1 MGRHKNPQYNR
12 KRLVV
17 AGVAAVTT
25 LGVAVGIGIYG
36 SAFADQPNPAA
47 SQECLP
53 APPSVTAPP
62 TTTTTE
68 APPSETA
75 PPETEPTDTGS
86 ASDSAT
92 ETATDTGTASD
103 TATDTATE
111 TQEQTGTATDTATE
125 EQPQEE
131 GAPQNLAGEKYLS
144 LNGHPGN
151 GNGGRGNGGGK
162 GNQSSTQPP
171 TQSSAPGDEGGPV
184 PSETAPPVPPGDA
197 MNQFPGGQ
205 QCQDALGPVASDFV
219 DIRKVR
225 PSNVGQQSRRGNG
238 RNVFRVNCGTNKN
251 GHGNSANMI
260 AAPGNVNG
268 AQHTHD
274 YVGNLTTDGFSTNE
288 SLAAGGTTCTN
299 GDKSAYFWP
308 IIRIRNKGSKAVD
321 PLNAH
326 NIGDPILPAS
336 ATIEFRGNPAGPV
349 VAAPQFLR
357 ILTGNA
363 KSVTQAGANQNAK
376 WTCTGFENRITAKYP
391 LCPRGS
397 QTVRIADF
405 PSCNDGNTDSANHRT
420 HIAFPDAAGKCP
432 EGFKAIPAL
441 RITLKYNLPRGKV
454 FALDAFPDE
463 KHSPI
468 TDHNDFVNVMGEQ
481 LMNQVVQCVNTG
493 RRC

>member
-1 MGRHKNPQYNR
+1 MARHKNPQYNR

-17 AGVAAVTT
+17 AGIAAVTT

-36 SAFADQPNPAA
+36 NAFAADQNQNAA

-53 APPSVTAPP
+53 TPPSSSAPPA

-68 APPSETA
+68 TS
-75 PPETEPTDTGS
+75 
-86 ASDSAT
+86 
-92 ETATDTGTASD
+92 ASD
-103 TATDTATE
+103 TATEQPTDTGTN
-111 TQEQTGTATDTATE
+111 TATDTTSETSTSDTATD
-125 EQPQEE
+125 QPTDT
-131 GAPQNLAGEKYLS
+131 GTSIPDTTTDTTTTTTKKKGWLAGDKLLS
-144 LNGHPGN
+144 LNGHPRG
-151 GNGGRGNGGGK
+151 GQGDGRGGRGNQG
-162 GNQSSTQPP
+162 GNQTNPNDQ
-171 TQSSAPGDEGGPV
+171 GGPV
-184 PSETAPPVPPGDA
+184 PSETAPPVPSGAP
-197 MNQFPGGQ
+197 MQSFPGGQ
-205 QCQDALGPVASDFV
+205 ACQDQFGPVASDFV

-225 PSNVGQQSRRGNG
+225 PSNVGQNQSTQRG
-238 RNVFRVNCGTNKN
+238 RNASTGTFNVSCGTNKN
-251 GHGNSANMI
+251 NHNNSANMI
-260 AAPGNVNG
+260 AAPGNENG

-326 NIGDPILPAS
+326 NFGDPIRPVS
-336 ATIEFRGNPAGPV
+336 AKIEFRGNANGPV
-349 VAAPQFLR
+349 TAMPEFLR

-405 PSCNDGNTDSANHRT
+405 PGCNDGNTDSANHRT
-420 HIAFPDAAGKCP
+420 HIAFADARGNCP
-432 EGFKAIPAL
+432 AGFKAIPQL
-441 RITLKYNLPRGKV
+441 RITLKYNLPRGKL

-468 TDHNDFVNVMGEQ
+468 TDHNDFVNVMDAN
-481 LMNQVVQCVNTG
+481 LNNKVVQCINTG

>member
-47 SQECLP
+47 NQECLP
-53 APPSVTAPP
+53 APPSVSAPA
-62 TTTTTE
+62 TTTTTD
-68 APPSETA
+68 APPSDTA
-75 PPETEPTDTGS
+75 PPQT
-86 ASDSAT
+86 SD
-92 ETATDTGTASD
+92 TATDTGTASD
-103 TATDTATE
+103 TASD
-111 TQEQTGTATDTATE
+111 TATDTATDTTSDTATNTDT
-125 EQPQEE
+125 EQPSGTATDEQPPS
-131 GAPQNLAGEKYLS
+131 GDMPMNWSSDQLLS

-151 GNGGRGNGGGK
+151 GGYGGGK
-162 GNQSSTQPP
+162 GGSKP
-171 TQSSAPGDEGGPV
+171 TTTPTTATSAPEEGGPA
-184 PSETAPPVPPGDA
+184 PSDTVQPVPPGDA
-197 MNQFPGGQ
+197 MQNFPGGQ
-205 QCQDALGPVASDFV
+205 QCQDALGPFPQDFV

-225 PSNVGQQSRRGNG
+225 PANNNAQNSRQGRGASRG
-238 RNVFRVNCGTNKN
+238 VFTVSCGLNEN
-251 GHGNSANMI
+251 GHNNSANMI
-260 AAPGNVNG
+260 AAPGNENG

-274 YVGNLTTDGFSTNE
+274 YVGNLTTDGFSTDE
-288 SLAAGGTTCTN
+288 SLAAGGTTCKN

-326 NIGDPILPAS
+326 NTGDPLRPS
-336 ATIEFRGNPAGPV
+336 SVKIEFRGNARGPV

-363 KSVTQAGANQNAK
+363 KSVTQKGANQNAK
-376 WTCTGFENRITAKYP
+376 WTCTGFENRITEKYP

-397 QTVRIADF
+397 QLVRIDDF
-405 PSCNDGNTDSANHRT
+405 PGCNDGNTDSANHRT
-420 HIAFPDAAGKCP
+420 HIAFADAQGNCPAGM
-432 EGFKAIPAL
+432 KAIPQL
-441 RITLKYNLPRGKV
+441 RITLKWNVPRGKL

-468 TDHNDFVNVMGEQ
+468 TAHDDFVNVMGDQ
-481 LMNQVVQCVNTG
+481 LMNRVVQCVNTG

>member
-1 MGRHKNPQYNR
+1 MARHKNPRYNR

-25 LGVAVGIGIYG
+25 IGVAVGIGIYG
-36 SAFADQPNPAA
+36 SAFADQPAAA

-53 APPSVTAPP
+53 TPSSVSAPP
-62 TTTTTE
+62 TTTTTD
-68 APPSETA
+68 APPASDTA
-75 PPETEPTDTGS
+75 PPETSATDPGTAQPTDT
-86 ASDSAT
+86 ASDT
-92 ETATDTGTASD
+92 PSD

-111 TQEQTGTATDTATE
+111 QPTDTGTS
-125 EQPQEE
+125 
-131 GAPQNLAGEKYLS
+131 APAETTTTTKKGWLAGDKVLS

-151 GNGGRGNGGGK
+151 GSNGWGGGK
-162 GNQSSTQPP
+162 GRPTNTTPP

-184 PSETAPPVPPGDA
+184 PSETAPPAAPGDA
-197 MNQFPGGQ
+197 MQNFPGGA
-205 QCQDALGPVASDFV
+205 QCQDQFGPAATDFI
-219 DIRKVR
+219 DIRKVPR
-225 PSNVGQQSRRGNG
+225 SNVAQGARPGRGASTG
-238 RNVFRVNCGTNKN
+238 TFRVQCGTNAN
-251 GHGNSANMI
+251 GHNNSANMI

-274 YVGNLTTDGFSTNE
+274 YVGNLTTDGNSTND
-288 SLAAGGTTCTN
+288 SLAAGGTTCKN

-308 IIRIRNKGSKAVD
+308 IIRIRNAGSKAVD

-326 NIGDPILPAS
+326 NFGDPLRPVS
-336 ATIEFRGNPAGPV
+336 ATIEFRGNARGPV
-349 VAAPQFLR
+349 TAAPQFLR

-376 WTCTGFENRITAKYP
+376 WTCTGFENRITEKYP

-397 QTVRIADF
+397 LLERIDDF
-405 PSCNDGNTDSANHRT
+405 PGCNDGNTDSANHRT
-420 HIAFPDAAGKCP
+420 HIAFADAQGNCPAGM
-432 EGFKAIPAL
+432 KAIPQL
-441 RITLKYNLPRGKV
+441 RITLKWNVPRGKV

-468 TDHNDFVNVMGEQ
+468 TAHDDFVNVMGDQ
-481 LMNQVVQCVNTG
+481 LMNQVVRCINTG

>member
-36 SAFADQPNPAA
+36 NAFADQSNTAA

-53 APPSVTAPP
+53 APPSVSVPA

-75 PPETEPTDTGS
+75 PTEEPTDTETS
-86 ASDSAT
+86 SD
-92 ETATDTGTASD
+92 TATDTGTDTASD
-103 TATDTATE
+103 TATDTATDEPTDTE
-111 TQEQTGTATDTATE
+111 TSATDTSTSE
-125 EQPQEE
+125 D
-131 GAPQNLAGEKYLS
+131 APMDNYAADKLLS

-151 GNGGRGNGGGK
+151 GNGGRGNGGYGG
-162 GNQSSTQPP
+162 GNNNGGHGQPP

-184 PSETAPPVPPGDA
+184 PSETAPPVPPGDS
-197 MNQFPGGQ
+197 MGQFPGGA
-205 QCQDALGPVASDFV
+205 QCQDALGPFPQDFV

-225 PSNVGQQSRRGNG
+225 PSNVGQQSRRGG
-238 RNVFRVNCGTNKN
+238 ARNVFTVDCGTNKN

-260 AAPGNVNG
+260 AAPGNENG

-288 SLAAGGTTCTN
+288 SLAAGGTTCKN

-326 NIGDPILPAS
+326 NIGDPILPVS
-336 ATIEFRGNPAGPV
+336 AKIEFRGNAAGPV

-357 ILTGNA
+357 VLTGNA

-405 PSCNDGNTDSANHRT
+405 PGCNDGNTDSANHRT
-420 HIAFPDAAGKCP
+420 HIAFADAQGKCP
-432 EGFKAIPAL
+432 AGMKAIPQL
-441 RITLKYNLPRGKV
+441 RITLKYNLPRGKL

>member
-36 SAFADQPNPAA
+36 SAFADRGRPSAG
-47 SQECLP
+47 SQDCLP
-53 APPSVTAPP
+53 APPTVSAPAS
-62 TTTTTE
+62 TTTTE
-68 APPSETA
+68 PPPSETA
-75 PPETEPTDTGS
+75 PPQTQPTDTG
-86 ASDSAT
+86 T
-92 ETATDTGTASD
+92 ETQPTDTGTATETEQPSD
-103 TATDTATE
+103 TATNTEQPSDTK
-111 TQEQTGTATDTATE
+111 TATDTSTSE
-125 EQPQEE
+125 EMPMNNWSSDQ
-131 GAPQNLAGEKYLS
+131 LLS
-144 LNGHPGN
+144 MNGYPGN
-151 GNGGRGNGGGK
+151 NRPGGGHGNGS
-162 GNQSSTQPP
+162 QPSTTQPSNP
-171 TQSSAPGDEGGPV
+171 NDQGGPV

-197 MNQFPGGQ
+197 MQNFPGGQ
-205 QCQDALGPVASDFV
+205 QCQDALGPFPQDFV

-225 PSNVGQQSRRGNG
+225 PSNVGQSARPG
-238 RNVFRVNCGTNKN
+238 RNASRGTFTVNCGRNEN

-326 NIGDPILPAS
+326 NIGDPVIPAS
-336 ATIEFRGNPAGPV
+336 VTIQFRGNARGPV
-349 VAAPQFLR
+349 VAAPEFLR

-376 WTCTGFENRITAKYP
+376 WTCSGFENRITAKYP

-397 QTVRIADF
+397 QTIRIADF
-405 PSCNDGNTDSANHRT
+405 PGCNDGNTDSANHRT
-420 HIAFPDAAGKCP
+420 HIAFADANGNCP
-432 EGFKAIPAL
+432 AGFKAIPQL

-468 TDHNDFVNVMGEQ
+468 TDHNDFVNVMGDK
-481 LMNQVVQCVNTG
+481 LMGQVVNCINSG